1 MKCLLIVIIVI
12 YVNISVG
19 LLLASTGQAQ
29 QSTEKQPDATPP
41 DPSIQS
47 ESPVA
52 FLKVLKVLNNT
63 SEGPPPG
70 TLPRPNDF
78 EIGLYVFTDGLLYQH
93 LTDFPGSEKGW
104 ILTFQV
110 NTQYNIKESIGQWN
124 GYLDSYSSDCQG
136 IIRLGENKTCIVTN
150 TYNSTL

>member
-1 MKCLLIVIIVI
+1 MKCLLIVIIV
-12 YVNISVG
+12 NIPVW

-29 QSTEKQPDATPP
+29 QSTENQPNATPP
-41 DPSIQS
+41 DPGIQS

-52 FLKVLKVLNNT
+52 FLNVIKVLNNT
-63 SEGPPPG
+63 SEGPPAD

-110 NTQYNIKESIGQWN
+110 NTQYNIKESIGQGK

-150 TYNSTL
+150 TYDSTR